1 MAWTTP
7 GTATAGEV
15 LTAAFWNTQ
24 VRDNMVELA
33 PFFSAW
39 TSFTPTLTNM
49 VAGNGVHNS
58 RYLKIGRLVI
68 IRYNFTL
75 GSTSSVSG
83 APVFSLP
90 AGISA
95 DGAFIAT
102 QVEFLDA
109 GTARYSGLIEAE
121 NNTQVVCQALSAS
134 GTYVVQVA
142 PTSTIPF
149 TWTTN
154 DQILAGVIF
163 MSTS

>member
-7 GTATAGEV
+7 TTVNPGDAILAS
-15 LTAAFWNTQ
+15 LWNTQ
-24 VRDNMVELA
+24 VKDNLLELA
-33 PFFSAW
+33 PFFADW

-49 VAGNGVHNS
+49 SAGNGTHSS

-68 IRYNFTL
+68 IRYEFTF
-75 GSTSSVSG
+75 GSTTTISG

-90 AGISA
+90 AGVSA
-95 DGAFIAT
+95 SGPFLAT

-109 GTARYSGLIEAE
+109 GTTRYKGMIEVE

-134 GTYVVQVA
+134 SSYVVQSA
-142 PTSTIPF
+142 PNATTPF

-154 DQILAGVIF
+154 DKVLAGVIF